1 MDVKQGKAGGCSRT
15 KHFRIVFSSDLWYNK
30 STTVQTDLIY
40 GLLPERSIEM
50 RTNQTTTYESGNQ
63 MEQHIDEFFTVWEK
77 TGIHLNLYYSM
88 QEWVSEQ
95 LINLNTKPHDPT
107 TGLDR
112 LIAQLCEA
120 AWQHVVCTISKEW
133 NDFQRDAFSMATCD
147 SIKQYV
153 RRLRGRERNHDA
165 SSSVLS
171 AFAFTVTVLHFCAQ
185 DETLWNELDT
195 SFNDKMVKENKTVR
209 TPKREN
215 YPDKVLLEALCG
227 EDNTGLL
234 DQLKGVQDCGEFYI
248 KLYKYLNSLKKVKL
262 SDWEKAYFEWLWKS
276 METNRRRDMN
286 ADSKALN
293 SYYIRQ
299 SIVSQSCMSDDGAS
313 VVDWE
318 LTPGFRGQLLADS
331 GMGKTVTSY
340 ALTLSAVSHYLTGV
354 AYQPYRE
361 LYNYLYPKGSAG
373 YPLLIFG
380 SDVNSYTAVPDS
392 ELHLEEYLYCPS
404 SPDDRSEKAGLMKAM
419 KSRKDVL
426 LLIVDAFDEVREE
439 NRLPLLDAVNTFC
452 KENPQCRLL
461 ITSRIDLTRLSPNQE
476 RFERDY
482 SSLYN
487 GLRTWKI
494 LELSKGQI
502 EDMIGK
508 HNPELS
514 REQVRDCVDAIACN
528 SYLSELAKNPYT
540 LSIMLTT
547 TRFNGES
554 GGTGVNECY
563 ETIISN
569 MISHRWSDLEAS
581 LGCEN
586 SDDLRKALDYMAYRM
601 ACAGEKS
608 IKTNKLREYL
618 REANDP
624 CGFDE
629 AFIRKLVEN
638 IWRIAI
644 SSGVLCSS
652 ADGFRF
658 HNDSFRQYLA
668 ACWIYDRLT
677 GIGNHA
683 KMPADAEHDCTLAA
697 MMESALWEMEQ
708 DRSDVVMQEEWCSI
722 YEMLLSV
729 AYYKGGKYSQT
740 VSLALFR
747 YLLRKYHDRNQD
759 QNRLRR
765 MFCAIRDR
773 KFDSTFFDNDGIWL
787 TYSGL
792 LDALCEESET

>member
-1 MDVKQGKAGGCSRT
+1 MPTSK
-15 KHFRIVFSSDLWYNK
+15 
-30 STTVQTDLIY
+30 
-40 GLLPERSIEM
+40 
-50 RTNQTTTYESGNQ
+50 TTTYESGNQ
-63 MEQHIDEFFTVWEK
+63 MEQHIDEFFTVWAK
-77 TGIHLNLYYSM
+77 TGIQLNLYYSM
-88 QEWVSEQ
+88 QDWVSDRVQ
-95 LINLNTKPHDPT
+95 NLMWDKAASE
-107 TGLDR
+107 TGLDTLVR
-112 LIAQLCEA
+112 DLRKTGYLNLVDEEKRKA
-120 AWQHVVCTISKEW
+120 AERKQTDTEKW
-133 NDFQRDAFSMATCD
+133 NCFWTYVFSLAKGDA
-147 SIKQYV
+147 IKPSV
-153 RRLRGRERNHDA
+153 MRLRGRESNHDA
-165 SSSVLS
+165 SGCVLS
-171 AFAFTVTVLHFCAQ
+171 AFAFTVTLLHFCTQ

-195 SFNDKMVKENKTVR
+195 SFNEQLRNADKEPLDR
-209 TPKREN
+209 GN
-215 YPDKVLLEALCG
+215 YPDEALLAALCG

-234 DQLKGVQDCGEFYI
+234 DQLKGVQSRGEFYI
-248 KLYKYLNSLKKVKL
+248 KLYKYLDSLKKVKL
-262 SDWEKAYFEWLWKS
+262 SDWEKTYFEWLWKS

-340 ALTLSAVSHYLTGV
+340 ALTLSAVSHYLTGA

-476 RFERDY
+476 RLERDY

-528 SYLSELAKNPYT
+528 CYLSELAKNPYT